1 MLSPES
7 SEHVIPIENNSSSTL
22 IVESTNAINT
32 TDPLPDTDEPEVSV
46 PMHTDELDAIQSVLC
61 KLSLYIFLQKINI
74 NV

>member
-22 IVESTNAINT
+22 IVESTNTINT
-32 TDPLPDTDEPEVSV
+32 TDPLPDTDEPEVS
-46 PMHTDELDAIQSVLC
+46 MHTDELDAIQSVLC
-61 KLSLYIFLQKINI
+61 KLSLHIVLQKMNI